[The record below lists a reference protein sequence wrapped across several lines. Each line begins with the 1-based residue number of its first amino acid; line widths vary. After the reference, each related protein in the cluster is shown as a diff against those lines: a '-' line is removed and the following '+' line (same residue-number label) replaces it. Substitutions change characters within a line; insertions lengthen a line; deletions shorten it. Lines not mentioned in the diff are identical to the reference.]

1 MDMNEHRHLLV
12 QEARELL
19 QDMQNAIL
27 QIELGGPDP
36 ELINAIFRAAHTI
49 KGSSGLFGLDAIV
62 EFTHV
67 LESVL
72 VRVRGN
78 ELGLDKT
85 LTDLT
90 LACGDHIGG
99 LIDCVESG
107 AELEQY
113 ELAQRT
119 QLLQRLQAYLGGAAT
134 APVAAG
140 NSVAIAQTIRTFR
153 LKLRFNEDVLANGMD
168 PLAFIQHLTTLGE
181 ITSVIT
187 DISGLPSLSEIDPE
201 RCYLAF
207 VLEFRTTADQ
217 ATVAGVFDFVRDD
230 SDIVID
236 KLVAQHAPAVIE
248 PTVAAAA
255 PVAASSSARG
265 DMLVKV
271 KSSKLDELID
281 VVGELVTRM
290 AGSHAAVQSTDP
302 ATLKELFQ
310 GMNELVEQIR
320 DRALNLRMVPIGEVF
335 QRFPRLVRDVSQEIG
350 KQIDLEISGADT
362 ELDKSMVEKL
372 ADPLVHIVRNAMDHG
387 IESFDERTAA
397 GKPARGNISL
407 NAFHQS
413 GSVVIEI
420 RDDGKGLN
428 KARIF
433 AKAVERGLVTADA
446 RLADKEIFE
455 LIFLPGFSTAEK
467 VTDLSGRGVGM
478 DVVRRN
484 IDALRGS
491 IDIQSAEGRGT
502 TMQIRLPLTLAIID
516 GFQVAVGDSDFV
528 LPLSMVEECLDLH
541 ATAAHQKI
549 FDLRGQPLPYIRLA
563 DMFQLTPAPMQRK
576 CLIVVKVGESR
587 AGIIVDRFVGELQAV
602 IKPLGQLLQGVA
614 GFSGSTILGD
624 GRVALLLDIP
634 MLLAQASQR
643 DAAYA
648 VARDLSQP
656 VQAQSM
662 RA

>member
-19 QDMQNAIL
+19 QDMQNAVL

-85 LTDLT
+85 LTNLT

-107 AELEQY
+107 AELERY

-119 QLLQRLQAYLGGAAT
+119 QLLQQLQAYLGGT
-134 APVAAG
+134 AVAAVAADT
-140 NSVAIAQTIRTFR
+140 SVASSQTTRTFR
-153 LKLRFNEDVLANGMD
+153 LKLRFNEDVLTNGMD

-181 ITSVIT
+181 ITSAIT
-187 DISGLPSLSEIDPE
+187 DISALPSLREIDPE
-201 RCYLAF
+201 RCYLSF

-230 SDIVID
+230 SDIVVEE
-236 KLVAQHAPAVIE
+236 LAAVPAPTTAE
-248 PTVAAAA
+248 PTVAAPA
-255 PVAASSSARG
+255 PVAASSAAR

-350 KQIDLEISGADT
+350 KQIDLEINGADT

-387 IESFDERTAA
+387 IESAEQRAGA
-397 GKPARGNISL
+397 GKSERGHISL

-420 RDDGKGLN
+420 RDDGRGLN

-433 AKAVERGLVTADA
+433 AKAVERGLIAADA
-446 RLADKEIFE
+446 RLSDKEIFE

-491 IDIQSAEGRGT
+491 IDISSEEGRGT

-563 DMFQLTPAPMQRK
+563 DMFQLTPAPVQRQ

-634 MLLAQASQR
+634 MLLAQASQHDSGHFMPR
-643 DAAYA
+643 DT
-648 VARDLSQP
+648 SQS
-656 VQAQSM
+656 VQAPSI
-662 RA
+662 RV

>member
-19 QDMQNAIL
+19 QDMQNAVL
-27 QIELGGPDP
+27 QIETTGPDA
-36 ELINAIFRAAHTI
+36 ELINAVFRAAHTI
-49 KGSSGLFGLDAIV
+49 KGSSGLFGLDTIV

-72 VRVRGN
+72 VRVRSN
-78 ELGLDKT
+78 ELGIDKT

-107 AELEQY
+107 AALEPY
-113 ELAQRT
+113 DAARRA
-119 QLLQRLQAYLGGAAT
+119 QLLQQLQGYLGTAT
-134 APVAAG
+134 VAAPAA
-140 NSVAIAQTIRTFR
+140 SSAAAPTATKSFR
-153 LKLRFNEDVLANGMD
+153 LKLRFNADVLANGMD

-181 ITSVIT
+181 ITSLIT
-187 DISGLPSLSEIDPE
+187 DISALPSLRELDPE

-207 VLEFRTTADQ
+207 VLEFRTQADE
-217 ATVAGVFDFVRDD
+217 ATVASVFDFVRDD
-230 SDIVID
+230 SDIAIED
-236 KLVAQHAPAVIE
+236 ITPAAVV
-248 PTVAAAA
+248 VAAAEPAA
-255 PVAASSSARG
+255 PNAPAASAGNASRDS
-265 DMLVKV
+265 LVKV

-290 AGSHAAVQSTDP
+290 AGSHAAAQSAHP
-302 ATLKELFQ
+302 SALREMLQ

-350 KQIDLEISGADT
+350 KQIDLEINGADT

-387 IESFDERTAA
+387 IEASDQRMAA
-397 GKPARGNISL
+397 GKSERGNISL

-420 RDDGKGLN
+420 RDDGRGLN

-433 AKAVERGLVTADA
+433 AKAVERGLIAADA

-491 IDIQSAEGRGT
+491 IDIQSEEGRGT

-528 LPLSMVEECLDLH
+528 LPLSMVEECLDLKAS
-541 ATAAHQKI
+541 ATHKKI

-563 DMFQLTPAPMQRK
+563 DVFQLAPTPLPRQ
-576 CLIVVKVGESR
+576 CLVVVKVGDSR

-624 GRVALLLDIP
+624 GRVALLLDVP
-634 MLLAQASQR
+634 MLLAQATQR
-643 DAAYA
+643 DSGHTVLREA
-648 VARDLSQP
+648 S
-656 VQAQSM
+656 
-662 RA
+662 

>member
-19 QDMQNAIL
+19 QDMQNSVL
-27 QIELGGPDP
+27 QIELSGPDP
-36 ELINAIFRAAHTI
+36 ELINAVFRAAHTI

-72 VRVRGN
+72 VRVRSN
-78 ELGLDKT
+78 ELGIDKS
-85 LTDLT
+85 LTNLT

-99 LIDCVESG
+99 LIDCVENGS
-107 AELEQY
+107 ELEPF
-113 ELAQRT
+113 ELDHRK
-119 QLLQRLQAYLGGAAT
+119 QLLRQLQAYLGEAA
-134 APVAAG
+134 VATLSSSSTSATG
-140 NSVAIAQTIRTFR
+140 PRMTRTFR
-153 LKLRFNEDVLANGMD
+153 LKLRFNSDVLTNGMD

-181 ITSVIT
+181 IASVIT
-187 DISGLPSLSEIDPE
+187 DVSALPTLREIDPE

-207 VLEFRTTADQ
+207 ALEFRTTAEQ

-230 SDIVID
+230 SDIVIEE
-236 KLVAQHAPAVIE
+236 IN
-248 PTVAAAA
+248 AA
-255 PVAASSSARG
+255 PVLPVAVEAATPASAAVAGNAPR

-350 KQIDLEISGADT
+350 KQIDLEINGAET

-387 IESFDERTAA
+387 IEASDQRSAA
-397 GKPARGNISL
+397 GKSARGHISL

-420 RDDGKGLN
+420 RDDGRGLN

-433 AKAVERGLVTADA
+433 AKAVERGLVAADA

-491 IDIQSAEGRGT
+491 IDIHSEEGRGT

-528 LPLSMVEECLDLH
+528 LPLSMVEECLDLQT
-541 ATAAHQKI
+541 TAAHQKI

-563 DMFQLTPAPMQRK
+563 DIFQLAPAPLQRQ
-576 CLIVVKVGESR
+576 CLVVVKVGESR

-643 DAAYA
+643 DAGHG
-648 VARDLSQP
+648 VRDFPQSA
-656 VQAQSM
+656 QA
-662 RA
+662 

>member
-19 QDMQNAIL
+19 QDMQNAVL
-27 QIELGGPDP
+27 QIETTGPDA
-36 ELINAIFRAAHTI
+36 ELINAVFRAAHTI
-49 KGSSGLFGLDAIV
+49 KGSSGLFGLDTIV

-72 VRVRGN
+72 VRVRSN
-78 ELGLDKT
+78 ELGIDKT

-99 LIDCVESG
+99 LIDCLENGTALEDHERDRRAQLLQQLQTYLGSTVQPTTATGG
-107 AELEQY
+107 AVAAA
-113 ELAQRT
+113 AQRT
-119 QLLQRLQAYLGGAAT
+119 RD
-134 APVAAG
+134 
-140 NSVAIAQTIRTFR
+140 FR
-153 LKLRFNEDVLANGMD
+153 LKLRFNPNVLSNGMD

-181 ITSVIT
+181 ITSIIT
-187 DISGLPSLSEIDPE
+187 DISALPALGDIDPE
-201 RCYLAF
+201 LCYLAF
-207 VLEFRTTADQ
+207 VLELRSQADQ
-217 ATVAGVFDFVRDD
+217 ATIAGVFDFVADD
-230 SDIVID
+230 STIDIEDITPVT
-236 KLVAQHAPAVIE
+236 APPAAE
-248 PTVAAAA
+248 AAGTAAA
-255 PVAASSSARG
+255 PAAQAANAGAR
-265 DMLVKV
+265 DMMVKV

-290 AGSHAAVQSTDP
+290 AGSQAAALSGNP
-302 ATLKELFQ
+302 ATLKELFE
-310 GMNELVEQIR
+310 GMNDLVEQIR

-350 KQIDLEISGADT
+350 KQIDLEINGADT

-387 IESFDERTAA
+387 IESSEQRSAA

-413 GSVVIEI
+413 GAIVIEI
-420 RDDGKGLN
+420 RDDGRGLN

-433 AKAVERGLVTADA
+433 QKAVERGLVAADA

-491 IDIQSAEGRGT
+491 IDIQSEEGKGT

-528 LPLSMVEECLDLH
+528 LPLTMVEECLDLQPS
-541 ATAAHQKI
+541 AAHQRI

-563 DMFQLTPAPMQRK
+563 ETFQLEPARVERQ
-576 CLIVVKVGESR
+576 CLVVVKVGDSR

-602 IKPLGQLLQGVA
+602 IKPLGQLLRGVA

-624 GRVALLLDIP
+624 GRVALLLDVP
-634 MLLAQASQR
+634 MLLAQATHR
-643 DAAYA
+643 DTGRESANPI
-648 VARDLSQP
+648 STH
-656 VQAQSM
+656 
-662 RA
+662 

>member
-19 QDMQNAIL
+19 QEMQNAVL
-27 QIELGGPDP
+27 QIELSGPDP
-36 ELINAIFRAAHTI
+36 ELINAVFRAAHTI

-72 VRVRGN
+72 VRVRSN
-78 ELGLDKT
+78 ELGIDKT
-85 LTDLT
+85 LADLT

-107 AELEQY
+107 AELEGY
-113 ELAQRT
+113 EYAQRT
-119 QLLQRLQAYLGGAAT
+119 QLLRQLQAYLGATTDSAPAA
-134 APVAAG
+134 ADSRAAG
-140 NSVAIAQTIRTFR
+140 PQTTKMFR
-153 LKLRFNEDVLANGMD
+153 LKLRFNADVLTNGMD

-181 ITSVIT
+181 ITSLIT
-187 DISGLPSLSEIDPE
+187 DISALPTLREIDPE
-201 RCYLAF
+201 QCYLAF
-207 VLEFRTTADQ
+207 VLEFRTTADL

-230 SDIVID
+230 SDIAIEELI
-236 KLVAQHAPAVIE
+236 KAPAVTAAAE
-248 PTVAAAA
+248 TVAANVPA
-255 PVAASSSARG
+255 PGGNARG

-290 AGSHAAVQSTDP
+290 AGSHAAAQSTDP

-350 KQIDLEISGADT
+350 KQIDLQIDGADT

-387 IESFDERTAA
+387 IEDSEQRSNT

-413 GSVVIEI
+413 GSIVIEI
-420 RDDGKGLN
+420 RDDGRGLN

-433 AKAVERGLVTADA
+433 AKAVERGLVAADA
-446 RLADKEIFE
+446 KLADKEIFE

-491 IDIQSAEGRGT
+491 IDIQSEEGRGT

-541 ATAAHQKI
+541 VTAAHQKI

-563 DMFQLTPAPMQRK
+563 DMFQLTPAPTQRQ
-576 CLIVVKVGESR
+576 CLIVVKVGDSR

-634 MLLAQASQR
+634 MLLAQASQHDAGHTATTR
-643 DAAYA
+643 DF
-648 VARDLSQP
+648 S
-656 VQAQSM
+656 QSM
-662 RA
+662 QA

>member
-62 EFTHV
+62 DFTHV

-85 LTDLT
+85 LTNLT

-107 AELEQY
+107 AELERY
-113 ELAQRT
+113 ELAQRS
-119 QLLQRLQAYLGGAAT
+119 QLLQQLQAYLGGTASAPIAASSR
-134 APVAAG
+134 VAG
-140 NSVAIAQTIRTFR
+140 PQTTRTFR
-153 LKLRFNEDVLANGMD
+153 LKLRFNTDVLANGMD
-168 PLAFIQHLTTLGE
+168 PLAFIQHLTTLGD

-187 DISGLPSLSEIDPE
+187 DISALPSLREIDPE
-201 RCYLAF
+201 CCYLAF
-207 VLEFRTTADQ
+207 VLEFRTTAEQ

-230 SDIVID
+230 SDIVIEE
-236 KLVAQHAPAVIE
+236 I
-248 PTVAAAA
+248 AAA
-255 PVAASSSARG
+255 PALPVAEPIAATSAPAAAGSAAR

-350 KQIDLEISGADT
+350 KQIDLEINGADT

-387 IESFDERTAA
+387 IESFEQRAATGKSER
-397 GKPARGNISL
+397 GHISL

-420 RDDGKGLN
+420 RDDGRGLN
-428 KARIF
+428 KPRIF
-433 AKAVERGLVTADA
+433 AKAVERGLVAADA
-446 RLADKEIFE
+446 RLSDKEIFE
-455 LIFLPGFSTAEK
+455 LIFLPGFSTADK

-491 IDIQSAEGRGT
+491 IDIQSEEGRGT

-563 DMFQLTPAPMQRK
+563 DMFQLTPVPAQRQ

-634 MLLAQASQR
+634 MLLAQASQH
-643 DAAYA
+643 DSGHFA
-648 VARDLSQP
+648 ARDPSP
-656 VQAQSM
+656 SNQAQSIQ
-662 RA
+662 A

>member
-19 QDMQNAIL
+19 QDMQSAVL
-27 QIELGGPDP
+27 QIELSGPDP

-72 VRVRGN
+72 VRVRSN
-78 ELGLDKT
+78 ELGIDKT

-107 AELEQY
+107 AELELY
-113 ELAQRT
+113 ESRQRA
-119 QLLQRLQAYLGGAAT
+119 QLLEQLQAYLGNTAGKPTISGRNTAAART
-134 APVAAG
+134 
-140 NSVAIAQTIRTFR
+140 TRTFR
-153 LKLRFNEDVLANGMD
+153 LKLRFNADVLTNGMD

-181 ITSVIT
+181 ITSLIT
-187 DISGLPSLSEIDPE
+187 DISALPSLRDIDPE
-201 RCYLAF
+201 RCYLSF
-207 VLEFRTTADQ
+207 VLQFRTTADE

-236 KLVAQHAPAVIE
+236 ELVAAPV
-248 PTVAAAA
+248 PVAAAE
-255 PVAASSSARG
+255 PTAASAPTAAGNARG

-290 AGSHAAVQSTDP
+290 AGSHAAAQSNDP

-350 KQIDLEISGADT
+350 KQIDLEMNGADT

-387 IESFDERTAA
+387 IEDTEQRATTD
-397 GKPARGNISL
+397 KPARGKISL

-413 GSVVIEI
+413 GSIVIEI
-420 RDDGKGLN
+420 RDDGRGLN

-433 AKAVERGLVTADA
+433 GKAVERGLIAADA
-446 RLADKEIFE
+446 KLADKEIFE
-455 LIFLPGFSTAEK
+455 LIFLPGFSTAET

-491 IDIQSAEGRGT
+491 IDIQSEEGRGT

-528 LPLSMVEECLDLH
+528 LPLSMVEECLELQT
-541 ATAAHQKI
+541 TAVHQKI

-563 DMFQLTPAPMQRK
+563 DIFQLAPAPVRRQ
-576 CLIVVKVGESR
+576 CLIVVKVGDSR

-624 GRVALLLDIP
+624 GRVALLLDVP
-634 MLLAQASQR
+634 MLLTQASQR
-643 DAAYA
+643 DAGHNAIRD
-648 VARDLSQP
+648 VA
-656 VQAQSM
+656 QATPAPSIQG
-662 RA
+662 